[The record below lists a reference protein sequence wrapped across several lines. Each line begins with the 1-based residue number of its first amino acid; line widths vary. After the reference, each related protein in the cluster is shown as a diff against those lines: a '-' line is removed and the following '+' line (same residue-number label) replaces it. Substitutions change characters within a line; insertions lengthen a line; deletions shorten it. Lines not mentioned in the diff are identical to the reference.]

1 MKDYSLTETK
11 SDIKDDLKEGLI
23 SLKQDLYFCG
33 EKHYQIGLM
42 QRYILFL

>member
-11 SDIKDDLKEGLI
+11 SDIKVDLKVGLI
-23 SLKQDLYFCG
+23 SLQQDLYFCD